1 MTIKKFILFIIFI
14 SVNNC
19 GYESVFVKKNTN
31 YISIKKI
38 EMSGDKNINRKI
50 ISLNNLKENKGQVLG
65 YTLLLDSKKIIEV
78 TAKDK
83 TGNASIYKSTIITKL
98 VLSDGDKIIKEKLFD
113 VNFSYNN
120 MTNKFDLSQ
129 YKKNIEMNMT
139 DKIAQEILIYLNS

>member
-1 MTIKKFILFIIFI
+1 MIRKIFYFLLI
-14 SVNNC
+14 VTLSSC
-19 GYESVFVKKNTN
+19 GYKSIYFTN
-31 YISIKKI
+31 NKFDLPIKDF
-38 EMSGDKNINRKI
+38 ELTGDKNINRKI

>member
-1 MTIKKFILFIIFI
+1 
-14 SVNNC
+14 
-19 GYESVFVKKNTN
+19 
-31 YISIKKI
+31 
-38 EMSGDKNINRKI
+38 MSGDKNINRKI